1 MKYVNRKGVDLSVFS
16 MGTVQL
22 GMDYGFGEFSS
33 KPKKEYAF
41 ELLDRAVANGVN
53 NIDTAN
59 NYGDSERVIGEWLQT
74 VDSEKRPLV
83 ITKIGPLDHSSPE
96 ACRADMLAQTEA
108 CLKTLGCSQIDILM
122 DHYFEDY
129 EQDPETVSAVF
140 NEMKEKG
147 MIRYSAISVYSRHD
161 YKLIANAGCFDAIQI
176 PLNLFD
182 WTQIENGGIQALADA
197 GMMIF
202 ARSVYLQGVVFMKPE
217 ELDPRMDFC
226 RPYIEKFRA
235 LCDEFKMSP
244 PVLAISFVLSVP
256 GVTNVVLGCQT
267 LEQID
272 SNSQMM
278 DEVRYLTDAEMA
290 KIREAFVNIDPR
302 VINPGMWF
310 NHT

>member
-59 NYGDSERVIGEWLQT
+59 NYGESEKVIGEWLQT
-74 VDSEKRPLV
+74 KKGEKPMIV
-83 ITKIGPLDHSSPE
+83 TKIGPFDHSSPE
-96 ACRADMLAQTEA
+96 ALLADMKAQTDK
-108 CLKTLGCSQIDILM
+108 CLETLGTDTIDILM
-122 DHYFEDY
+122 AHYFEDW
-129 EQDPETVSAVF
+129 EQHPEIVSGFFADL
-140 NEMKEKG
+140 KAKG
-147 MIRYSAISVYSRHD
+147 IIRYSAISVYSRHD
-161 YKLIANAGCFDAIQI
+161 YKAIAKAGFDAIQI

-256 GVTNVVLGCQT
+256 GITTVVLGCQT

-272 SNSQMM
+272 NNSQMM

-290 KIREAFVNIDPR
+290 KIREAFVDIDPR